1 MCLRRRHVN
10 TACPFQSFRRF
21 VQQKTHR
28 LVVMDVQL
36 SAKAKAQAL
45 LSTIGTKDDPAEVF
59 FGLLPTPEEIHG
71 VTNADTH
78 DSMNKRFANVLDAV
92 NLFLQKQV
100 RESEDP
106 DFAYIFTSV
115 AEATFKEPKSWM
127 KCLRN
132 SMAYVALMNSRDGE
146 ASSQGTKKDRLLAYY
161 LWRLHGAKDKTSPVQ
176 NPASTRPTATVDVA
190 SHDILPSSRTR
201 RGSCSNCGNT
211 QATSWCSGCCIIKS
225 GNLVFANFYCD
236 RDCMKAH
243 WKTHKP
249 SCREARALRR
259 ATTIFT
265 ELWFEDLRITNGWDI
280 ESVTEEN
287 GLIEMKIMSEELRAY
302 LGRVP
307 FRPLPR
313 HLVESE
319 EQALASVS
327 AGTCEDVVEGRRLFF
342 ELFIR
347 RKESPF

>member
-1 MCLRRRHVN
+1 MDD
-10 TACPFQSFRRF
+10 QSRA
-21 VQQKTHR
+21 R
-28 LVVMDVQL
+28 L
-36 SAKAKAQAL
+36 KAQAQAL
-45 LSTIGTKDDPAEVF
+45 LTTIGTKDDPAEVF
-59 FGLLPTPEEIHG
+59 FDLLPTPEEIHG

-78 DSMNKRFANVLDAV
+78 DAMNEGFVNVLNAV
-92 NLFLQKQV
+92 GLFLQKHDRSQ
-100 RESEDP
+100 DP
-106 DFAYIFTSV
+106 DFAYISNSV
-115 AEATFKEPKSWM
+115 SEAAFKDQKSYM
-127 KCLRN
+127 QCLRN
-132 SMAYVALMNSRDGE
+132 SMAYVALMNSRNGE

-161 LWRLHGAKDKTSPVQ
+161 LWRLHGAKDETSPIQ
-176 NPASTRPTATVDVA
+176 ISASTRPTGTVDVA

-211 QATSWCSGCCIIKS
+211 QATSWCSGCCIMKS
-225 GNLVFANFYCD
+225 GNLVFATFYCD

-249 SCREARALRR
+249 SCKEARALRR
-259 ATTIFT
+259 AATIFT
-265 ELWFEDLRITNGWDI
+265 DLWFEDLRLKNGWDI

-287 GLIEMKIMSEELRAY
+287 GLIEMKIISEELRTNQIP
-302 LGRVP
+302 VP

-319 EQALASVS
+319 EQALACVS
-327 AGTCEDVVEGRRLFF
+327 AGTCQDVVEGGRLFF